1 MHTYLRKSVA
11 LVLAALALL
20 SMFACNPDNNTGDTT
35 GSVTTAPPTESVD
48 PNYVHELPS
57 NLNFNNT
64 EVNLFYVNTQDRA
77 DELVSESIGGGVVS
91 DAVYE
96 RNLAVEEQ
104 LGVKFLFESEDTDTK
119 AIETFA
125 NRAYAGDTSIDIVSV
140 GTYVCMTPA
149 LAGHYLNL
157 NDIDHINL
165 EKHYWNQDYNEMM
178 TFTENDLQ
186 FVATCPA
193 AISMFRR
200 GYLTIFNRDL
210 FEDHHLPN
218 LYEVVKKGD
227 WTLEYQ
233 YNLIKDIYVDKNGN
247 SQRDLGDTYGM
258 MLTSLID
265 VDCYPVA
272 SDIHLVTT
280 NVDGDL
286 VYNADAYNR
295 LVEMSEQVSQL
306 CNANGTHLINV
317 NVNGT
322 SMTPHEQ
329 FCEQNVLMVTT
340 MFGNME
346 TSLESLA
353 AINYGIA
360 PMPKLT
366 KNQTKY
372 GTYIQDQV
380 SCFGISSAIVDE
392 DRQAVLGAVLESLAY
407 HSYNIIRPAYY
418 NSTLSL
424 RFMKDPESAAI
435 LDTMFESISFDFV
448 YATGLAD
455 VRDSMRSVI
464 SSARPNVASQA
475 SAWKRKI
482 EFALR
487 QQKKDL
493 DKLG

>member
-1 MHTYLRKSVA
+1 MHTYLKKSVA

-20 SMFACNPDNNTGDTT
+20 SMFACNPDDHTGDTT
-35 GSVTTAPPTESVD
+35 SAITTAPPTESTD

-57 NLNFNNT
+57 NLDFNDTEINF
-64 EVNLFYVNTQDRA
+64 FYVNMRDRG

-104 LGVKFLFESEDTDTK
+104 LGVKFLFESEDDDHK
-119 AIETFA
+119 AVETFA
-125 NRAYAGDTSIDIVSV
+125 NRAYAGDTSIDIVSI
-140 GTYVCMTPA
+140 GTYVCMTPI

-157 NDIDHINL
+157 NDVEHINL
-165 EKHYWNQDYNEMM
+165 DKHYWNQEYNEMM
-178 TFTENDLQ
+178 TFTDSNLQ
-186 FVATCPA
+186 FVATSPA
-193 AISMFRR
+193 AISLFRR
-200 GYLTIFNRDL
+200 AYLTIFNRDL

-247 SQRDLGDTYGM
+247 SQRDLGDTYGLM
-258 MLTSLID
+258 VTSLID
-265 VDCYPVA
+265 MDCYLVA
-272 SDIHLVTT
+272 SDIRLVTT
-280 NVDGDL
+280 NEEGDL
-286 VYNADAYNR
+286 VYNADDYVR

-306 CNANGTHLINV
+306 CNSYGTYLINV

-322 SMTPHEQ
+322 SLTPTEQ
-329 FCEQNVLMVTT
+329 FCEENVLMATT
-340 MFGNME
+340 IFGNME
-346 TSLESLA
+346 TLLESLA
-353 AINYGIA
+353 AINYGIV

-366 KNQTKY
+366 KTQSEY
-372 GTYIQDQV
+372 GTYIQDMV

-392 DRQAVLGAVLESLAY
+392 DRQAILGAVLESLSY

-435 LDTMFESISFDFV
+435 LDTMFETISFDFTSSISP
-448 YATGLAD
+448 ASIRGD
-455 VRDSMRSVI
+455 MRSI
-464 SSARPNVASQA
+464 LSSSRPNLASQA
-475 SAWKRKI
+475 TTWKRKI
-482 EFALR
+482 EYALR
-487 QQKKDL
+487 QQKKNL